1 MCKHCDSLPRYIPA
15 IARGERSA
23 LDLARVTLAEIRA
36 THNYAVITRASR
48 SKAKMSDALRAVV
61 SALWRFVGSASQA
74 NYDVISRAISAYY
87 CATLRANDSTKE
99 RILNP
104 QGKSEPKYG
113 PQHFTLPPDSFI
125 HNAPR
130 YDPAHIVSTVDHAQH
145 KIQSSVRSA
154 NRALR
159 SAQHSRDPEIR
170 ALSRI
175 VAHEQTSRAN
185 NISASLAEYVSIYR

>member
-36 THNYAVITRASR
+36 THNYNVITRASR
-48 SKAKMSDALRAVV
+48 SKSKMADALRAVV

-74 NYDVISRAISAYY
+74 NYDVISRSISAYY
-87 CATLRANDSTKE
+87 GATLRANDSTKE

-113 PQHFTLPPDSFI
+113 PQHFTLPPDSFV

-130 YDPAHIVSTVDHAQH
+130 YDPAHIIATVDHAQNQIARSKH
-145 KIQSSVRSA
+145 ASQRAARSA
-154 NRALR
+154 K
-159 SAQHSRDPEIR
+159 HSTNPEIR

-175 VAHEQTSRAN
+175 VAHDYKERAR

>member
-87 CATLRANDSTKE
+87 GATLRANDSTKE
-99 RILNP
+99 RVLNP
-104 QGKSEPKYG
+104 HGKSEPKYG
-113 PQHFTLPPDSFI
+113 PQHFTLPPDSFV

-130 YDPAHIVSTVDHAQH
+130 YGPAHIIATVDHAQH
-145 KIQSSVRSA
+145 KIQSSMRSA
-154 NRALR
+154 AHFQR
-159 SAQHSRDPEIR
+159 SASKSHDSEIR
-170 ALSRI
+170 ALARN
-175 VAHEQTSRAN
+175 VAHDYKERAR